1 MKKVFISLIML
12 NIFIISIFLYNT
24 FSITKRLY
32 NLENYITLLEQKIE
46 RINLNA
52 VEENANNSINIDNT
66 INSNSTIYFD
76 NPSID
81 NLSIISEGTAKEIWK
96 TYLNEKQKITNY
108 QIISINIELKK
119 PNNFLDIDSIETYGY
134 QMADFTRKCYVIVC
148 KLNDENEQIEGHID
162 AYTGKVVGGYFF
174 GI

>member
-1 MKKVFISLIML
+1 MKKVFISLIVL
-12 NIFIISIFLYNT
+12 NIFIISIFLYNI

-46 RINLNA
+46 RINLNVA
-52 VEENANNSINIDNT
+52 EKNVDNSSNIDNT
-66 INSNSTIYFD
+66 IISNSTIHFD

-81 NLSIISEGTAKEIWK
+81 NLSVISEETAKEIWK
-96 TYLNEKQKITNY
+96 TYLNEKQKIADY

-119 PNNFLDIDSIETYGY
+119 PNNFLDINSIETYGY
-134 QMADFTRKCYVIVC
+134 QIADFTRKCYVIVC
-148 KLNDENEQIEGHID
+148 KLNDENEQIEGYID
-162 AYTGKVVGGYFF
+162 AYTGKVVGGYLF